1 MPSSSAAVPRDSEV
15 VFHRACGVILS
26 YNFYGKWRCMCKFIH
41 ESNICPKSMAY
52 MFPIVKHL
60 ATHGQLKISS
70 YVVPSNN
77 TLAGGGDAR
86 GVYRISVALGDRGG
100 AISSS

>member
-1 MPSSSAAVPRDSEV
+1 
-15 VFHRACGVILS
+15 
-26 YNFYGKWRCMCKFIH
+26 
-41 ESNICPKSMAY
+41 MAY